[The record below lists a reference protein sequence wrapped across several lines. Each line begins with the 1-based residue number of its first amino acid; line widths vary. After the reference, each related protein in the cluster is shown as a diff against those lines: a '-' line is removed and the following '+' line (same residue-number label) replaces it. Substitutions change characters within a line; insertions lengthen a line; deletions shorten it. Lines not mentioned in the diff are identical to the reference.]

1 MQRFQSVGYVNSNPA
16 GDLVRYSAVLNLCE
30 ELVDFVSQIIDE
42 IQFKDL
48 KKEECINSL
57 RSC

>member
-1 MQRFQSVGYVNSNPA
+1 MQRFQSVGYVNSDPA

-30 ELVDFVSQIIDE
+30 ELVDFVLQIIDE

-48 KKEECINSL
+48 KKEDSG
-57 RSC
+57 